1 VKEKNVK
8 KDIRSWLDERSGLS
22 AVFRFLREKKIPQ
35 HKHSIWYYT
44 GSAILLFFGIQVITG
59 FMLVFYY
66 NPTLE
71 EANSSVA
78 RIMTEVPLGWIIRSV
93 HSWSASFMI
102 VFVFIHLLSIW
113 ITKGYRKP
121 RELTWM
127 SGVFLLVL
135 SLLFG
140 FTGYLLPWDDLSLS
154 ATKVG
159 TDIPRSIPVVGVW
172 VTKFLR
178 GGEDVTGDTLTR
190 FFGFHVCILP
200 IFLLALLA
208 VHVYLIQKQGMSLPL
223 DLERKEE
230 KVKELPFWPNFVYR
244 EMIVWLVLVGVLFT
258 VSVFFPPSLD
268 KAADLMAPAPEG
280 IKPEWYFL
288 FLFQMLK
295 IFPAKILFMNGDT
308 LAVLLISSMLWACLS
323 GVYSDDGQ
331 KKVNRLVCIDCFS
344 SLLCSLQN
352 QFCSASGA
360 REDRDDSGGG
370 VRKDRP
376 WSAGHQGIHGPVCL
390 HCLAVAGNPG
400 AGLCL
405 EAKDQGRGQAPGDAV
420 LIREEEIIPSD
431 L

>member
-1 VKEKNVK
+1 MKEKKVK

-22 AVFRFLREKKIPQ
+22 VVFHFLREKKIPQ
-35 HKHSIWYYT
+35 HKHSLWYYT

-78 RIMTEVPLGWIIRSV
+78 RIMTEIPLGWIIRSV

-102 VFVFIHLLSIW
+102 AFVFIHLLSIW
-113 ITKGYRKP
+113 ITKAYRKP

-159 TDIPRSIPVVGVW
+159 TDIPRSIPVVGAW
-172 VTKFLR
+172 VTQFLR

-200 IFLLALLA
+200 IFLFALLA
-208 VHVYLIQKQGMSLPL
+208 VHVYLVQKQGMSLPL
-223 DLERKEE
+223 DLESKEE
-230 KVKELPFWPNFVYR
+230 KVNELPFWPNFVYR
-244 EMIVWLVLVGVLFT
+244 EMIVWLVLIGVLFT
-258 VSVFFPPSLD
+258 VSIFFPPSLE

-295 IFPAKILFMNGDT
+295 IFPSKILFMNGDT
-308 LAVLLISSMLWACLS
+308 LVVLLILLGGIAFFFLP
-323 GVYSDDGQ
+323 
-331 KKVNRLVCIDCFS
+331 LIDNKPTERKGKIITVIAYLFIIYAVGMS
-344 SLLCSLQN
+344 VWSLL
-352 QFCSASGA
+352 
-360 REDRDDSGGG
+360 
-370 VRKDRP
+370 
-376 WSAGHQGIHGPVCL
+376 
-390 HCLAVAGNPG
+390 
-400 AGLCL
+400 
-405 EAKDQGRGQAPGDAV
+405 
-420 LIREEEIIPSD
+420 
-431 L
+431 